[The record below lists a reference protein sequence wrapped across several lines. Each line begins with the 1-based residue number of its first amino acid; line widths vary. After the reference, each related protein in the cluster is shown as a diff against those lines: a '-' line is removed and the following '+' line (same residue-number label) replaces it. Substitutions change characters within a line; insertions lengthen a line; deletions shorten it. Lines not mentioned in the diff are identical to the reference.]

1 MAQKDRFFA
10 GEEGAQ
16 KVLADYAEAEAAGTA
31 KPKMRSFAD
40 ASPEVKRIVGD
51 RYVYHSKWFAN
62 TRTVNRLELFHVESS
77 LIFSRQAARKVSTE
91 ETATH
96 VGCTLLAGLTLTA
109 RRLRAATM
117 VGRSCEP
124 RTVCS
129 GSRLNQTQNGSS
141 RTRRFVYDASIRFF
155 CAALVVFPSRF
166 PPPPPLQ

>member
-129 GSRLNQTQNGSS
+129 GSRLNQNGSS